1 MTSDSAYYSSV
12 VPPFVKEL
20 RVAILSYSDSDPI
33 SYRGLLS
40 SEFFTGSTK
49 HPCDQNS
56 SEKNGLMQGS
66 L

>member
-20 RVAILSYSDSDPI
+20 RVAIPSYSDSDLI

-40 SEFFTGSTK
+40 SEFLQAVQSI
-49 HPCDQNS
+49 
-56 SEKNGLMQGS
+56 S
-66 L
+66 LIKILLKKMV

>member
-20 RVAILSYSDSDPI
+20 RVAIPSYSDSDLI